1 MKLLPQTIARIRQE
15 YADGVRIKDIQDEN
29 KVSKE
34 QLYYWIDGG
43 PSDRPLTPIPRR
55 TKRRELPGDAVKDRR
70 LLVARLWRTAN
81 RQVRDIEERLK
92 DIGQESPE
100 RERDVRAL
108 AILVKSLR
116 ELAAFDEA
124 HPAATTRT
132 DSDDDDYGPR
142 DIDDFRR
149 ELARKMDAL
158 VARRAERV
166 AGDPESG
173 MD

>member
-1 MKLLPQTIARIRQE
+1 MKLLPETIARIRQQ
-15 YADGVRIKDIQDEN
+15 YAAGLRITDILDEN
-29 KVSKE
+29 KVSKDH
-34 QLYYWIDGG
+34 LYYWIDGG
-43 PSDRPLTPIPRR
+43 PSDRPLPPIPRR
-55 TKRRELPGDAVKDRR
+55 TKRRQPPDDPVKDRR

-92 DIGQESPE
+92 EVGQGSPE

-108 AILVKSLR
+108 AVLVKSLR

-132 DSDDDDYGPR
+132 NPEDDDYGPR

-158 VARRAERV
+158 VARRTERA